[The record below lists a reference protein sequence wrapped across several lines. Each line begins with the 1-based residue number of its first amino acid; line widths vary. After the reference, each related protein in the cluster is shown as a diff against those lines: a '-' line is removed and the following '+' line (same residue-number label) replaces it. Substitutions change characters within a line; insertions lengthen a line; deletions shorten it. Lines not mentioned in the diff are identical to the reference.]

1 MNLSVLRGSSFSSS
15 AKLIAPGKLAPPEVH
30 LRTGVNMVPYPGFA
44 PLVSSTIAGRS
55 YRWFDRAISMDR
67 AKMEVTIS
75 HQLSVNWGKLMGVAV
90 SLVIC
95 GGSWTAAGIAAT
107 HLFR

>member
-1 MNLSVLRGSSFSSS
+1 
-15 AKLIAPGKLAPPEVH
+15 
-30 LRTGVNMVPYPGFA
+30 
-44 PLVSSTIAGRS
+44 
-55 YRWFDRAISMDR
+55 
-67 AKMEVTIS
+67 MEVTIS
-75 HQLSVNWGKLMGVAV
+75 HQVSVNWGKLMGVAV